1 MADNK
6 SYQDRINLLK
16 ILLEQ
21 EKELSNL
28 ISSSTNAM
36 DRAKHIQE
44 LINTRKVLSNEQSNI
59 EYEIKNKTLKL
70 TKEQKSELNDLL
82 NNQTE
87 INKSLKNEYTL
98 RGTIIKAIKYNNS
111 LIKNGWKF
119 LQEQDKIIKSTV
131 LNLGLSNT
139 KADLL
144 RQTFEQSAGYA
155 AKLGGSLVDVQSV
168 ISGYADETGRAR
180 VLSSQMVDDIIQIG
194 RGTGLGIEQASR
206 LGAQFEIMGLDARAT
221 NEYVQGIVDTTERM
235 GVNTTKVLK
244 NVNTNFKKLNTYTF
258 QQGVRGIAEM
268 ATYAEKFKIDIN
280 QALNAADVAR
290 SLEGAIGLA
299 ANLQIMGGEF
309 AKTDPFEMLFLSRN
323 DPAKF
328 TEKISEMTR
337 GVVSF
342 RKMAD
347 GTFEKFISPAD
358 RDRLAN
364 VAKSLNMSVEDI
376 TQIAQ
381 RRAEMDK
388 MAGSLMGMGLSDR
401 EKELIKGA
409 AVFDSKTGRFQV
421 EVSEGLRDI
430 TNLTSEQARSFA
442 KEQVTLEE
450 RAKEAMTFNEVFK
463 ATLNELK
470 ATLLPL
476 LKTVNGMLTRVRPLV
491 DKLTNVFE
499 KLNPWLSGGLLLTG
513 AGLLK
518 GAFTLFGNYTNRLLG
533 GLRTAKGLGGIG
545 GDGGV
550 FNDAIRTKSGKMNVG
565 ATNAFNV
572 GQTNRAKAMA
582 GMHRSKGL
590 AGLGKGLGMGAAGLG
605 IGGGMAMGM
614 EGMSRFAETVKDL
627 DDEKLKRINH
637 SMIIM
642 GSTMVVLGTVGAF
655 AGKGLAIAGAGILG
669 IGAGIGIAAAGI
681 GYMAEGLG
689 NLMDKSKDAGPAM
702 LEMGKGIGA
711 MSMAMI
717 GFQAGLGG
725 MAAFRLLLGSITKR
739 ADDLDRVG
747 NAFKEINTVMSGSEE
762 DFKGI
767 QNAVKSISNL
777 NMKEGG
783 MLAQLSKLLKTPL
796 KVEFADKN
804 VQIANNITLEI
815 DGEKIFNKTLNVNTM
830 VQRAV
835 SEQIGKPE
843 AS

>member
-6 SYQDRINLLK
+6 SYQDRINLLN
-16 ILLEQ
+16 ILVQQ
-21 EKELSNL
+21 EKELTNL

-44 LINTRKVLSNEQSNI
+44 LINTRKILSNEQNRI

-70 TKEQKSELNDLL
+70 NKEQKKELNGIL
-82 NNQTE
+82 NKQNNV
-87 INKSLKNEYTL
+87 NKQLKNENSL
-98 RGTIIKAIKYNNS
+98 RGRIINNIRHGNS
-111 LIKNGWKF
+111 LIKNAAIF
-119 LQEQDKIIKSTV
+119 LLEQDKTIKSTI

-144 RQTFEQSAGYA
+144 RQTFEQSAGHA
-155 AKLGGSLVDVQSV
+155 ARLGGSLVDVQT
-168 ISGYADETGRAR
+168 IITGYADETGRAR
-180 VLSSQMVDDIIQIG
+180 VLSSQMVEDVMNIG
-194 RGTGLGIEQASR
+194 KGTGLGVEAATR
-206 LGAQFEIMGLDARAT
+206 LGAQFELMGLDARAT
-221 NEYVQGIVDTTERM
+221 NQFVQGIVDTTERM

-244 NVNTNFKKLNTYTF
+244 NVNNNFKRLNTYTF

-268 ATYAEKFKIDIN
+268 ASYAEKFKIDIN
-280 QALNAADVAR
+280 QALNAADIAR

-337 GVVSF
+337 GVITF
-342 RKMAD
+342 RKTAD
-347 GTFEKFISPAD
+347 GAFEKFISPAD

-409 AVFDSKTGRFQV
+409 AIFESKSGKFQV
-421 EVSEGLRDI
+421 QIGQHLRNISE
-430 TNLTSEQARSFA
+430 LTSEQAQSFA
-442 KEQVTLEE
+442 KEQVLLSE
-450 RAKEAMTFNEVFK
+450 RAKEAMTFDEAFK
-463 ATLNELK
+463 ATINEIKL
-470 ATLLPL
+470 TLLPL
-476 LKTVNGMLTRVRPLV
+476 LRTLNKGLAMIRPTVEIAV
-491 DKLTNVFE
+491 DKLGPIGAGTGLIAAAFLWKPIVGYLGKSITTLLGISKILKSTNVIG
-499 KLNPWLSGGLLLTG
+499 NTG
-513 AGLLK
+513 
-518 GAFTLFGNYTNRLLG
+518 
-533 GLRTAKGLGGIG
+533 
-545 GDGGV
+545 
-550 FNDAIRTKSGKMNVG
+550 FNDIIRTKSGKPNIG
-565 ATNAFNV
+565 ATNAYNV
-572 GQTNRAKAMA
+572 GQANRAKAMS
-582 GMHRSKGL
+582 GMHKAKGL
-590 AGLGKGLGMGAAGLG
+590 KGLGRGVGIGAAGLG
-605 IGGGMAMGM
+605 VGAGMAMGFK
-614 EGMSRFAETVKDL
+614 GMSNFAEAVKDM

-637 SMIIM
+637 TMIIM
-642 GSTMVVLGTVGAF
+642 GGTMAVLGAVGAV

-669 IGAGIGIAAAGI
+669 IGAGIGVAAAGI
-681 GYMAEGLG
+681 GYMAEKLG
-689 NLMDKSKDAGPAM
+689 NMADKSKDAGPAM

-711 MSMAMI
+711 MSVAML

-725 MAAFRLLLGSITKR
+725 MAAFRLLIGSIAKR

-747 NAFKEINTVMSGSEE
+747 NAFKQINAVMSGSKD
-762 DFKGI
+762 DFTHVQK
-767 QNAVKSISNL
+767 AVESISNL

-783 MLAQLSKLLKTPL
+783 MIAELTKLLKTPL

-835 SEQIGKPE
+835 SEQIGKPD
-843 AS
+843 